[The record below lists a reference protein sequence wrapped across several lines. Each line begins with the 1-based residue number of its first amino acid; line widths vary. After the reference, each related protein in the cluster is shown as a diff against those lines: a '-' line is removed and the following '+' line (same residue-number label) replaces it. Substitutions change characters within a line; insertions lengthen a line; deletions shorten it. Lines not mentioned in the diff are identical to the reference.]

1 MFARVKRAG
10 KYEYVQIVHNERV
23 DGKVKQ
29 RTIATLG
36 RMDVLRASGQLD
48 DVAASL
54 GRFAEQV
61 AVLDARAKGEAPLLV
76 AVSFGPMLVFERL
89 WRQLGIPAI
98 LSRLAG
104 ERQFEFD
111 LERAVFVTVLH
122 RLLDPGSDR
131 AADSWCRRYA
141 FDGIEG
147 LQLHHFYRAMGWLG
161 EALAAEPAP
170 AEAVATPLGPRCTKD
185 RIEEALF
192 ARRQDLFTDLELV
205 FFDTTSLYF
214 EGAGG
219 ESLGQY
225 GHSKDSRPDLRQ
237 MVVGAVLDS
246 TGRPLCCELWP
257 GNSTDV
263 TTLVPVVE
271 RLRRRFGISRLCI
284 VGDRGMISARTLEQL
299 TELDCRHILGVR
311 MRNSKK
317 LAALLAADLA
327 SYTEVYPERVA
338 SHDPSPLKIKE
349 VVKDGTRYILCHN
362 EEQARKDRADR
373 IAIIDHLI
381 AQLKNAKALIG
392 NQGYR
397 KYLKRIKTGTFEID
411 HAKIDR
417 ERLYDGKWVL
427 TTDTDL
433 PAAEVALQYKQLWRV
448 ESLFRTAKSI
458 LDTRP
463 IYHRCDDTIRGHVFC
478 SFLALVLLHELDQ
491 RLRESGE
498 PLREWDELKRQLEA
512 LQNVTVEH
520 GGKRFVLRT
529 DPEPLAA
536 AAIRAV
542 GTRLG
547 PAISRQT

>member
-1 MFARVKRAG
+1 
-10 KYEYVQIVHNERV
+10 V

-61 AVLDARAKGEAPLLV
+61 AVLDARAKGEAPLLA
-76 AVSFGPMLVFERL
+76 AVSFGPVLVFERL
-89 WRQLGIPAI
+89 WRELGIPTI

-141 FDGIEG
+141 IDGVEP

-161 EALAAEPAP
+161 EALAEASAATPVK
-170 AEAVATPLGPRCTKD
+170 AVAAPLGARCTKD

-257 GNSTDV
+257 GNTTDV

-284 VGDRGMISARTLEQL
+284 VGDRGMISAKTLEQL

-311 MRNSKK
+311 MRNRKK

-327 SYTEVYPERVA
+327 SYTEIYPERTA

-349 VVKDGTRYILCHN
+349 VVKDGTRYIFCHN

-397 KYLKRIKTGTFEID
+397 KYLKKLKAGTFEID

-427 TTDTDL
+427 TTDTEL

-478 SFLALVLLHELDQ
+478 SFLALMLLHELDQ
-491 RLRESGE
+491 RLHENGE

-512 LQNVTVEH
+512 LQNVIVEH

-547 PAISRQT
+547 PAITCQT